1 MINDQQPATTRI
13 NNNPTTT
20 YNEETT
26 LGTTNNTNRDP
37 SRTAWNIPN
46 EDGNTINHL
55 LPPDFRIDNL
65 IGYLDTDELHRL
77 LDLLSEEQLAQLD
90 ASFGQLETTL
100 IAIHRTTTMTKSIY
114 DAIASIIDNARDLA
128 ADDDI

>member
-1 MINDQQPATTRI
+1 M

-26 LGTTNNTNRDP
+26 LGTTDNTNRDP